1 MSFYIFVDGRGQ
13 WICTELAKGGRIFSD
28 VAIMKVMS
36 KRNSAKGR
44 GFTDVKNIIIVVVVV
59 KERTRQRKA
68 DDSDIVII
76 RLMGKRALC
85 KKESNFS
92 NNQKWSPS

>member
-1 MSFYIFVDGRGQ
+1 M
-13 WICTELAKGGRIFSD
+13 E
-28 VAIMKVMS
+28 VMS

-44 GFTDVKNIIIVVVVV
+44 GFTDVKTIVVVV

-92 NNQKWSPS
+92 NFKNGRPCKGIGT